1 MKKNKMKILKIIIFI
16 LLILLLVFLTIKL
29 GPLFKNISTEK
40 GRIEF
45 RQKIESLGF
54 EGVLTIIGLI
64 FVQIFLPILPGEPV
78 ELLSGMCFGPVG
90 GLIVCYLGVFLS
102 TFFIYFAVR
111 KFGKEFIYSF
121 ISKDKIDKMENSDI
135 WDNSK
140 KIDIILFMAFFVPGT
155 PKDIFVYIGGLL
167 PINSIKFLFIS
178 TFARFP
184 SIISSTI
191 AGSNIIYGNWRTII
205 LAYIITFGISG
216 IVLFLYNKN
225 KHRIIL
231 QKNSLKKV
239 NNNLKNH

>member
-1 MKKNKMKILKIIIFI
+1 MKKDKIKILKIII
-16 LLILLLVFLTIKL
+16 LILFIVLLVFLTLKL
-29 GPLFKNISTEK
+29 GPIFKNISTET
-40 GRIEF
+40 GRFEL

-78 ELLSGMCFGPVG
+78 ELLSGMCFGPLG

-102 TFFIYFAVR
+102 TFCIFFAVR

-121 ISKDKIDKMENSDI
+121 ISKEKIDKIENSEI

-140 KIDIILFMAFFVPGT
+140 KIDIILFMAFFIPGT

-191 AGSNIIYGNWRTII
+191 AGSNIVYGNWRAIV
-205 LAYIITFGISG
+205 LAYVITFGISG
-216 IVLFLYNKN
+216 VILFLYNKN
-225 KHRIIL
+225 KDRIIL
-231 QKNSLKKV
+231 QKNDLKKV
-239 NNNLKNH
+239 NN